1 MQPVDMFPHSVH
13 VECVALLVRQYD
25 KAKSFVNVS
34 LDMDE
39 YRKIKSKHR
48 N

>member
-1 MQPVDMFPHSVH
+1 
-13 VECVALLVRQYD
+13 VALLVRQFEI
-25 KAKSFVNVS
+25 AKTFVNVS

-39 YRKIKSKHR
+39 YRKIENKDR